1 MRKSQETMAG
11 RIDEHERRAC
21 VEPLDPEAPAW
32 TGWAVATVVAKNY
45 LAMAR
50 VLCRSFLDR
59 HPGATAHVLLADDR
73 QGAIDPAAE
82 CFELLDAR
90 DLGVPWFDDFAFKY
104 DVLELSTALKPFFLA
119 WLLER
124 HGVRN
129 LVYLDPDV
137 QVFSTFHEVR
147 AALEETELVLTPHL
161 LSPLPSDGRLPAD
174 HDILMAGAY
183 NLGFVAMRPS
193 PSVKSLL
200 AWWKERLYDGAFAD
214 LSQGLFTD
222 QKWIDLAPG
231 FCRGTTILGHPGYNA
246 AYWNLHERRPLVR
259 TPDGYSVAGVPLRFF
274 HFSGYD
280 RSNLEG
286 VSRHQNR
293 FSLSDLDAA
302 HADLFGGY
310 AKALDG
316 EGWRETRGLEY
327 AFGRFRNGAKVPRL
341 VRREYA
347 RMGEARRRFGNPF
360 DTAGEEALFSYLVAP
375 AVGGSAVPRF
385 AYEILSLR
393 PDLREVFPDLEG
405 RDLRAFLEWLVGHA
419 EQDHGYG
426 ELFLAPVRLELL
438 ARFGS
443 AELHRGSGE
452 MLEGGLPGAAWKK
465 QVARAIGFGR
475 FGRWRRRYWDLLH
488 ELRRRGRSEP
498 GPKAPLAVAQFGVNL
513 FGYFDTESG
522 VGEVGRSLAKMLQQA
537 GIPHVL
543 VNVDQGHLRRGDRT
557 FAHFSRSRPYAI
569 DLLAVNADQAPHV
582 VARFD
587 LRRGPGRLRIGYWF
601 WELSR
606 FPDKYA
612 AAMDLFDELWV
623 ASTFCQ
629 ESIARAG
636 RVPVLKVPPA
646 FAPQPGLPAARRD
659 LGLDPGEIVFLLVFD
674 AASGVRRK
682 NPAGVLRAFRN
693 AFQGH
698 GGVRL
703 VLKTTGLSERDR
715 RGLERLARG
724 MPVRIWNGYV
734 SRAEILG
741 LIGAADVYVS
751 LHRSEGLGLTVLEA
765 LLAGKP
771 VVVTDYGGVRD
782 FLDVPGVHRVPC
794 REVPL
799 KRDFGPYPR
808 GSVWA
813 EPDLEEA
820 ARAMKAAYEEARQGE
835 SPARREAAAILTA
848 RYSIDAT
855 SREMSDRLR
864 LLRRDARMTG

>member
-1 MRKSQETMAG
+1 MKQRKTA
-11 RIDEHERRAC
+11 ERTDGPERGAC
-21 VEPLDPEAPAW
+21 AAPLDPEAPAW
-32 TGWAVATVVAKNY
+32 NGWAVATVVAKNY
-45 LAMAR
+45 LATAR
-50 VLCRSFLDR
+50 VMCRSFLDH
-59 HPGATAHVLLADDR
+59 HPGATAFVLLSDER

-82 CFELLDAR
+82 CFRLLDAR
-90 DLGVPWFDDFAFKY
+90 DLDVPRFDDFAFKY
-104 DVLELSTALKPFFLA
+104 DVLELSTAIKPFFLA
-119 WLLER
+119 HLLER
-124 HGVRN
+124 YGIRN

-137 QVFSTFHEVR
+137 QVFSAFHELR
-147 AALEETELVLTPHL
+147 SALETAELVLTPHI
-161 LSPLPSDGRLPAD
+161 LSPLPPDGRLPGD
-174 HDILMAGAY
+174 HDILMAGTY

-193 PSVKSLL
+193 PSVESLL

-214 LSQGLFTD
+214 PSQGLFTD

-231 FCRGTTILGHPGYNA
+231 FCRQTTILGHPGYNA
-246 AYWNLHERRPLVR
+246 AYWNLHERRPLLR

-280 RSNLEG
+280 RSNPERISL
-286 VSRHQNR
+286 HQNR
-293 FSLSDLDAA
+293 FSLPDLDAA

-310 AKALDG
+310 AKALDA
-316 EGWRETRGLEY
+316 EGWRETRSLEY
-327 AFGRFRNGAKVPRL
+327 AFGRFRNGANVPPA

-347 RMGEARRRFGNPF
+347 RMGEARWRFGNPF
-360 DTAGEEALFSYLVAP
+360 ETDGEAAFFSYLVAP
-375 AVGGSAVPRF
+375 AVEGSAVPRF
-385 AYEILSLR
+385 ALEILSVR
-393 PDLREVFPDLEG
+393 PDVRQAFPDLEG
-405 RDLRAFLEWLVGHA
+405 RDLRAFLEWLVVHA
-419 EQDHGYG
+419 DHDHGYG
-426 ELFLAPVRLELL
+426 EHFLAPVRREMQ

-443 AELHRGSGE
+443 SGPNRGSGQ
-452 MLEGGLPGAAWKK
+452 MLEGGLPAAAWKK
-465 QVARAIGFGR
+465 ELARVVGFGR
-475 FGRWRRRYWDLLH
+475 FGRWRRRYWNLLYAIRH
-488 ELRRRGRSEP
+488 HARSES
-498 GPKAPLAVAQFGVNL
+498 GPKADPAVAQFGVNL

-522 VGEVGRSLAKMLQQA
+522 VGEVGRSLAKMLQRA

-543 VNVDQGHLRRGDRT
+543 VNVEQGHLRRGDRT
-557 FAHFSRSRPYAI
+557 FVHFSRSRPYAI

-646 FAPQPGLPAARRD
+646 FAPPASVPTARVD
-659 LGLDPGEIVFLLVFD
+659 LGLDPGDIVFLLVFD
-674 AASGVRRK
+674 AASVVRRK
-682 NPAGVLRAFRN
+682 NPAGVIRAFRT
-693 AFQGH
+693 AFQGRP
-698 GGVRL
+698 GVRL

-724 MPVRIWNGYV
+724 MPVRIWDGYV
-734 SRAEILG
+734 SREEILG
-741 LIGAADVYVS
+741 LIGAVDVYVS

-765 LLAGKP
+765 LMLGKP
-771 VVVTDYGGVRD
+771 VVVSDYAGVKD

-813 EPDLEEA
+813 EPDLEA
-820 ARAMKAAYEEARQGE
+820 AALAMRAACEGARQGE
-835 SPARREAAAILTA
+835 VPAHREAATIL
-848 RYSIDAT
+848 RERFSLDAT
-855 SREMSDRLR
+855 SREMHDRLR
-864 LLRRDARMTG
+864 VLRGDARMTG